1 MYRPAIMGV
10 FLVVV
15 CFLFNDGSEGA
26 YLLLCHADGF
36 RFIEPFPIPELLMF
50 FLHPF
55 EEILYAHVPIY
66 LVGFGYEKAGYC
78 RFAVSQPLLEQ
89 RVIYHSGYFGGINH
103 QLFPYVTRQSVQ
115 SAYASDGQVHG
126 GLVSSVETVEYMVN
140 VLAGTYRI
148 APGVDVAGVIAP
160 LGHPFE
166 TVETIGLSLCFY
178 LIVYGV
184 CRIVAVDVDIK
195 LSFADEIAE

>member
-1 MYRPAIMGV
+1 MKRQAIV
-10 FLVVV
+10 
-15 CFLFNDGSEGA
+15 A
-26 YLLLCHADGF
+26 LL
-36 RFIEPFPIPELLMF
+36 
-50 FLHPF
+50 
-55 EEILYAHVPIY
+55 Y
-66 LVGFGYEKAGYC
+66 
-78 RFAVSQPLLEQ
+78 
-89 RVIYHSGYFGGINH
+89 H

-148 APGVDVAGVIAP
+148 ASGVDVAGVIAP

-184 CRIVAVDVDIK
+184 CRIVTVDVDINCLLRMK
-195 LSFADEIAE
+195 LRSEQVVIHCTRTCNAHEKNNRQCSEKDSFFLFFHHNLDCF